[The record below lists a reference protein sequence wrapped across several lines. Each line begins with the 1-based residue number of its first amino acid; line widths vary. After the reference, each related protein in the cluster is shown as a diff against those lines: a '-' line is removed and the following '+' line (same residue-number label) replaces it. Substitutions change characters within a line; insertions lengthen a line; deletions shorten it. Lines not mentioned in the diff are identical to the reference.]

1 MGFVHSSAYKVIQP
15 VNTVAHPLF
24 GKKGLIVGL
33 ANDHSIAY
41 GCAQV
46 AHEHGAEL
54 VLSCLNEKAVRYT
67 APLAQALQSPL
78 LTCDVEKPGELD
90 ALVEQAVNHLGHLDF
105 VIHSIAWAPL
115 EDLHGRVIDSSS
127 TGFARAMEVSCH
139 SFATL
144 AKLCA
149 PHMPDGGSMLTMSY
163 LGADEAVPH
172 YGLMGP
178 VKAALESLVR
188 YMAMELGPRGIRV
201 HAVSP
206 GPIMTRAAS
215 GIDAFDELMENA
227 IRKAPLGRLVT
238 LDEIARLCA
247 FLCSD
252 ASSGMTGQTIYVDAG
267 CHAVA

>member
-1 MGFVHSSAYKVIQP
+1 MSPFP
-15 VNTVAHPLF
+15 PPLS

-33 ANDHSIAY
+33 ANDLSIAW
-41 GCAQV
+41 GCASATSAQ
-46 AHEHGAEL
+46 GAEL
-54 VLSCLNEKAVRYT
+54 VLSCLNDKALRYV
-67 APLAQALQSPL
+67 APLADQLASPL
-78 LTCDVEKPGELD
+78 YTCDVEKEGDLE
-90 ALVEQAVNHLGHLDF
+90 ALVARAVGHLGRIDF

-115 EDLHGRVIDSSS
+115 EDLHGQVIDSSS

-139 SFATL
+139 SFAQL

-149 PHMPDGGSMLTMSY
+149 PHMSAGGSMITMSY
-163 LGADEAVPH
+163 LGAEEAVPH

-215 GIDAFDELMENA
+215 GIASFDELMESA
-227 IRKAPLGRLVT
+227 IRKSPLGRLVT
-238 LDEIARLCA
+238 LDEIAQLCA

-252 ASSGMTGQTIYVDAG
+252 ASSGMTGQTLYVDAG

>member
-1 MGFVHSSAYKVIQP
+1 MTFTSTSFTLA
-15 VNTVAHPLF
+15 
-24 GKKGLIVGL
+24 GKKGLILGL
-33 ANDHSIAY
+33 ASEQSIAW
-41 GCAQV
+41 GCARL
-46 AHEHGAEL
+46 AHQQGAEL
-54 VLSCLNEKAVRYT
+54 VVSCLNEKAMGFGR
-67 APLAQALQSPL
+67 PLTEPLGMDLQP
-78 LTCDVEKPGELD
+78 CNVEQPGELE
-90 ALVEQAVNHLGHLDF
+90 ALVAHAVQKLGRLDF

-115 EDLHGRVIDSSS
+115 EDLHGQVIDSSS

-144 AKLCA
+144 AQLCA
-149 PHMPDGGSMLTMSY
+149 PHMTQGGSMLAMSY

-188 YMAMELGPRGIRV
+188 YMAVELGLQGIRV

-206 GPIMTRAAS
+206 GPIPTRAARGIS
-215 GIDAFDELMENA
+215 GFDELMA
-227 IRKAPLGRLVT
+227 HALAKAPLGRLVT
-238 LDEIARLCA
+238 LDEIAQLSTFLCA
-247 FLCSD
+247 D

>member
-1 MGFVHSSAYKVIQP
+1 
-15 VNTVAHPLF
+15 
-24 GKKGLIVGL
+24 
-33 ANDHSIAY
+33 
-41 GCAQV
+41 
-46 AHEHGAEL
+46 
-54 VLSCLNEKAVRYT
+54 
-67 APLAQALQSPL
+67 
-78 LTCDVEKPGELD
+78 
-90 ALVEQAVNHLGHLDF
+90 
-105 VIHSIAWAPL
+105 
-115 EDLHGRVIDSSS
+115 
-127 TGFARAMEVSCH
+127 
-139 SFATL
+139 
-144 AKLCA
+144 
-149 PHMPDGGSMLTMSY
+149 MSY

-215 GIDAFDELMENA
+215 GIAAFDELMDNA

-238 LDEIARLCA
+238 LDEISNLCA